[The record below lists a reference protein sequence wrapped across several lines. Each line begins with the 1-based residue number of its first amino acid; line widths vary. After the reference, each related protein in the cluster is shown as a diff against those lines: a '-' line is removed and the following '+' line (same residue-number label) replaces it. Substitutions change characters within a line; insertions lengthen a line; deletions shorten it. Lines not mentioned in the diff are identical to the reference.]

1 MADATK
7 TLRIK
12 QIKSSIG
19 YKYDQGQTLRS
30 LGLGKINRVVE
41 QFDRLGRRIRCGAR
55 GAVGA
60 DDSARLQVEGRQ
72 ALAPSAHRA
81 FVEGQPPPVQRHRP
95 QDV

>member
-41 QFDRLGRRIRCGAR
+41 QKDTPVIRGMIFK
-55 GAVGA
+55 V
-60 DDSARLQVEGRQ
+60 S
-72 ALAPSAHRA
+72 
-81 FVEGQPPPVQRHRP
+81 
-95 QDV
+95 